1 MPASGSRAGSVPV
14 PVLLRLLDEAFRGPA
29 WHGPTLRGAVRG
41 VRWAEAYW
49 RPGAHRQSIR
59 ALVVHSA
66 YWKYVARRRLTR
78 EPVGS
83 FSIEGSNWFAGPT
96 RPSASTWRA
105 DLALLDEEHRLL
117 RTVVEALTPR
127 RATLHTSQH
136 RVASDE
142 IIGAAYH
149 DVYHA
154 GQIRLLRRLF
164 ADHQQAERGTK
175 AGIAPGR
182 S

>member
-1 MPASGSRAGSVPV
+1 MPATGSRAGSVPILL
-14 PVLLRLLDEAFRGPA
+14 LLRLLDEAFSGPA
-29 WHGPTLRGAVRG
+29 WHGPTLRSSLRG

-59 ALVVHSA
+59 ALVVHCA
-66 YWKYVARRRLTR
+66 YWKYVARRRVTR

-83 FSIEGSNWFAGPT
+83 FSIEGSNWFPEPK
-96 RPSASTWRA
+96 RPSASAWRD
-105 DLALLDEEHRLL
+105 DLALLDEQHRLL
-117 RTVVEALTPR
+117 RAVVEALTPR
-127 RATLHTSQH
+127 RSTLRTSQR
-136 RVASDE
+136 RVAGDE

-154 GQIRLLRRLF
+154 GQIRLIRRLF
-164 ADHQQAERGTK
+164 ADQHQAGRGGR
-175 AGIAPGR
+175 AGIATGR